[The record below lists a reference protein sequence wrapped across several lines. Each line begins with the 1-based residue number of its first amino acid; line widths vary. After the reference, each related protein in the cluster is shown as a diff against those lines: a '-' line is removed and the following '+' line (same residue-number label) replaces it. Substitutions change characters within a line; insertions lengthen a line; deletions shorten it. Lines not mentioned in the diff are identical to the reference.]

1 MAAAL
6 EGPERDLTC
15 LHLFWNKEE
24 PMRTDPV
31 FPGWHDLIL
40 DSGRFV
46 GAYEEAAASILFR
59 HR

>member
-1 MAAAL
+1 
-6 EGPERDLTC
+6 
-15 LHLFWNKEE
+15 
-24 PMRTDPV
+24 MRTDPV